1 MNVFNYD
8 SLNKQL
14 EINEPE
20 IFLVREF
27 KALLER
33 DKERAFKELT
43 YIFLALDYKSIYS
56 QYTEYERHEEALS
69 DSGITE
75 EMFNDPLFREACRKY
90 RSLQDSNK
98 SIKLLNAARNA
109 ADQFVDYFETIIDLN
124 ERDQNGKPEIS
135 ENFLRMVRRVRFD
148 NTSYVSTYIKLRH
161 LSSSQLSATYGAI
174 ISRVGTFGSYLLYQ
188 LSSFL
193 YVFLKFF
200 FFYLINYLLNLIR

>member
-27 KALLER
+27 KALVDR

-124 ERDQNGKPEIS
+124 ERDQNGKPVFSAEKVMK
-135 ENFLRMVRRVRFD
+135 EMA
-148 NTSYVSTYIKLRH
+148 
-161 LSSSQLSATYGAI
+161 QLSKVHEQLIALEAQ
-174 ISRVGTFGSYLLYQ
+174 VKQELEVQAGTRANVDEGFDPGN
-188 LSSFL
+188 F
-193 YVFLKFF
+193 
-200 FFYLINYLLNLIR
+200 

>member
-20 IFLVREF
+20 ILLVREF
-27 KALLER
+27 KALVDR

-124 ERDQNGKPEIS
+124 ERDQNGKPVFSAEKVMK
-135 ENFLRMVRRVRFD
+135 EMA
-148 NTSYVSTYIKLRH
+148 
-161 LSSSQLSATYGAI
+161 QLSKVHEQLVALEAQVKQELEVQ
-174 ISRVGTFGSYLLYQ
+174 SGTRANVDEGFDPGN
-188 LSSFL
+188 F
-193 YVFLKFF
+193 
-200 FFYLINYLLNLIR
+200 

>member
-8 SLNKQL
+8 SLSKQL

-124 ERDQNGKPEIS
+124 ERDQNGKPVFSAEKVMK
-135 ENFLRMVRRVRFD
+135 EMA
-148 NTSYVSTYIKLRH
+148 
-161 LSSSQLSATYGAI
+161 QLSKVHEQLVALEAQVKQELEVQ
-174 ISRVGTFGSYLLYQ
+174 SGTRANVDEGFDPGN
-188 LSSFL
+188 F
-193 YVFLKFF
+193 
-200 FFYLINYLLNLIR
+200 

>member
-8 SLNKQL
+8 NLNKQL

-27 KALLER
+27 KALAER

-124 ERDQNGKPEIS
+124 ERDQNGKPVFSAEKVMK
-135 ENFLRMVRRVRFD
+135 EMA
-148 NTSYVSTYIKLRH
+148 
-161 LSSSQLSATYGAI
+161 QLSKVHEQLA
-174 ISRVGTFGSYLLYQ
+174 LLESQ
-188 LSSFL
+188 VKQEMEVQSSTRAGVSEGFDPGD
-193 YVFLKFF
+193 F
-200 FFYLINYLLNLIR
+200 

>member
-27 KALLER
+27 KVLLER

-124 ERDQNGKPEIS
+124 ERDQNGKPVFSAEKVMK
-135 ENFLRMVRRVRFD
+135 EMA
-148 NTSYVSTYIKLRH
+148 
-161 LSSSQLSATYGAI
+161 QLSKVHEQLVALENQVKKELSEQSTIRAGATEGFDP
-174 ISRVGTFGSYLLYQ
+174 GDF
-188 LSSFL
+188 
-193 YVFLKFF
+193 
-200 FFYLINYLLNLIR
+200 

>member
-8 SLNKQL
+8 NLNKQL
-14 EINEPE
+14 EIHELE
-20 IFLVREF
+20 ILLVREI
-27 KALLER
+27 KAIKDR

-124 ERDQNGKPEIS
+124 ERDQNGKPVFSAEKVMK
-135 ENFLRMVRRVRFD
+135 EMA
-148 NTSYVSTYIKLRH
+148 
-161 LSSSQLSATYGAI
+161 QLSKVHEQLVALEAQ
-174 ISRVGTFGSYLLYQ
+174 VKQELEVQAGTRANVDEGFDPGN
-188 LSSFL
+188 
-193 YVFLKFF
+193 
-200 FFYLINYLLNLIR
+200 I

>member
-20 IFLVREF
+20 IFLIREF

-124 ERDQNGKPEIS
+124 ERDQNGKPVFSAEKVMK
-135 ENFLRMVRRVRFD
+135 EMA
-148 NTSYVSTYIKLRH
+148 
-161 LSSSQLSATYGAI
+161 QLSKVHEQLVALEAQVKQELEVQ
-174 ISRVGTFGSYLLYQ
+174 SGTRANVDEGFDPGN
-188 LSSFL
+188 F
-193 YVFLKFF
+193 
-200 FFYLINYLLNLIR
+200 

>member
-1 MNVFNYD
+1 MNVFSYD
-8 SLNKQL
+8 NLNKQL

-124 ERDQNGKPEIS
+124 ERDQNGKPVFSAEKVMK
-135 ENFLRMVRRVRFD
+135 EMA
-148 NTSYVSTYIKLRH
+148 
-161 LSSSQLSATYGAI
+161 QLSKVHEQLVALEAQVKQELEVQ
-174 ISRVGTFGSYLLYQ
+174 SGTRANVDEGFDPGN
-188 LSSFL
+188 F
-193 YVFLKFF
+193 
-200 FFYLINYLLNLIR
+200 

>member
-124 ERDQNGKPEIS
+124 ERDQNGKPVFSAEKVMK
-135 ENFLRMVRRVRFD
+135 EMA
-148 NTSYVSTYIKLRH
+148 
-161 LSSSQLSATYGAI
+161 QLSKVHEQLIALEAQ
-174 ISRVGTFGSYLLYQ
+174 VKQELEVQAGTRANVDEGFDPGN
-188 LSSFL
+188 F
-193 YVFLKFF
+193 
-200 FFYLINYLLNLIR
+200 